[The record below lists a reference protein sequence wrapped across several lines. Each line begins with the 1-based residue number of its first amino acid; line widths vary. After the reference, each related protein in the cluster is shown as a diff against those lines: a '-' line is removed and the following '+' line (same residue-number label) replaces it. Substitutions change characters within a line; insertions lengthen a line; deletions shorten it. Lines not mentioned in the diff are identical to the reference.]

1 MAFNRLAFF
10 LDTFA
15 GNLAY
20 FLKQV
25 TNYDTPREVQTEPVQ
40 KIVLDKPWIAN
51 KVQAFVFSAK
61 PMPKLSREIIEEKKG
76 RIEEAAKQLF
86 IKRGFH
92 ATSMRD
98 IAAQTGTS
106 LGNLY
111 NYYSTKE
118 GILES
123 LIGRYQKVIDVR
135 LHGMLDEIEEP
146 FQPASLIKFGRLVK
160 EMINDHHD
168 FWLLM
173 YIDVLE
179 FENRHFRKMF
189 EGLTHNLRRRFKS
202 SFDKLKESNALYEG
216 IDPAVGF
223 TAAYMQFFNYFLVEK
238 LFGGNRHF
246 GISDEQVIVKL
257 TEIFCRG
264 VMRPGAIKWP
274 QKLK

>member
-1 MAFNRLAFF
+1 
-10 LDTFA
+10 
-15 GNLAY
+15 
-20 FLKQV
+20 
-25 TNYDTPREVQTEPVQ
+25 
-40 KIVLDKPWIAN
+40 
-51 KVQAFVFSAK
+51 
-61 PMPKLSREIIEEKKG
+61 MPKLSHEVIEEKKG

-98 IAAQTGTS
+98 IASGTGTS

-111 NYYSTKE
+111 NYYRTKE
-118 GILES
+118 EILES
-123 LIGRYQKVIDVR
+123 IIRKYQKVIDER
-135 LHGMLDEIEEP
+135 LRAIFDDIEEP
-146 FQPASLIKFGRLVK
+146 FQPESLIRFGGLVK
-160 EMINDHHD
+160 QMVNDHHD

-189 EGLTHNLRRRFKS
+189 EGLAQNLRRRFNAY
-202 SFDKLKESNALYEG
+202 FAELKASGALYEG

-246 GISDEQVIVKL
+246 GIGDEQVINKL
-257 TEIFCRG
+257 AEIFCRG
-264 VMRPGAIKWP
+264 VLRPEKAKGTQAHASKT
-274 QKLK
+274 KRKAAVSRR

>member
-1 MAFNRLAFF
+1 
-10 LDTFA
+10 
-15 GNLAY
+15 
-20 FLKQV
+20 
-25 TNYDTPREVQTEPVQ
+25 
-40 KIVLDKPWIAN
+40 
-51 KVQAFVFSAK
+51 
-61 PMPKLSREIIEEKKG
+61 MPKLSHEVIEEKKG

-86 IKRGFH
+86 IKQGFH

-98 IAAQTGTS
+98 IAAGTGTS

-111 NYYSTKE
+111 NYFRTKE
-118 GILES
+118 EILES
-123 LIGRYQKVIDVR
+123 IIRRYQKVIDER
-135 LHGMLDEIEEP
+135 LRAMFDEIEEP
-146 FQPASLIKFGRLVK
+146 FQPESLIKFGRLVK
-160 EMINDHHD
+160 EMVNDHHD

-189 EGLTHNLRRRFKS
+189 EGLTRNLRRRFGGY
-202 SFDKLKESNALYEG
+202 FTELKESGALYDG

-246 GISDEQVIVKL
+246 GIGDDQVIIKL

-264 VMRPGAIKWP
+264 VMRPGTIEWP
-274 QKLK
+274 QTSGGKATGRAKRSRLPHK